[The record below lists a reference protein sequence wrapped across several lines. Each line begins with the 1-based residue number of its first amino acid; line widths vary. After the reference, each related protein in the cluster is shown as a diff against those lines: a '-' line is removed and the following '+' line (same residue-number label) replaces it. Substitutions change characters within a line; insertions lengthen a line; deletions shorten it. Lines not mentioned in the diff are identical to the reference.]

1 MKPDDETKRFWLMLY
16 AGQAFRD
23 VIKLCEYLLEK
34 QSVLLRNDESLF
46 RWMATAMF
54 TIYGRPFSTN
64 YGVRRLDA
72 QLFVP
77 REYTALHKKLI
88 CERNKIHAHKDAKGL
103 ATRIGNANQV
113 RIVRAKNGFAWAIPT
128 HFSYE
133 EKDLRDVSKLCEA
146 LIEKLNYHIDKYER
160 KCRKEIKK
168 LREGEYLLN
177 VDDTEEVLFVKA
189 PNVEYPVPVFKMT
202 PI

>member
-16 AGQAFRD
+16 ARGAFQD
-23 VIKLCEYLLEK
+23 VIKSCEYLLEK
-34 QSVLLRNDESLF
+34 GLDYFYENIPMYRC
-46 RWMATAMF
+46 MTTAMF

-64 YGVRRLDA
+64 YGVGKLNA

-77 REYTALHKKLI
+77 KEYTALHKKLI

-103 ATRIGNANQV
+103 ATRFGEINQV
-113 RIVRAKNGFAWAIPT
+113 RLVRGKNGFTWGISSP
-128 HFSYE
+128 FSYE
-133 EKDLRDVSKLCEA
+133 EKDLRDISKLCEA

-177 VDDTEEVLFVKA
+177 VDDTAGDLFVKA
-189 PNVEYPVPVFKMT
+189 PNVGCPVLGLKMT
-202 PI
+202 PL